1 MQKKIR
7 RAVIPAAGPRLALA
21 FALCSIRSAA
31 HASIQG
37 GQGKQDFYPMK
48 QKKSAQ
54 SNTKIAIVFFAFL
67 AFIVGISIIFKLI
80 TVVRAG
86 QFDSSKRF
94 TLTITNGK
102 NIEVISLSPDSK
114 EISVF
119 KLNDSVKFAEVGRF
133 LEIPI
138 DGFIVQNSLDLNQK
152 VDSLFVKTILNY
164 NKLKT
169 NLTII
174 DLLKL
179 TMLARTIPESSVNVK
194 IVGDVNGLE
203 LDKVVGR
210 LASDT
215 SIEKDHQTIRII
227 NGTEVIG
234 LGNRLARLVTNM
246 GGNVIIVATE
256 NSSKKKSVILYIDKK
271 TYTVE
276 RLQKVLGYEVAKE
289 ENNAISDITI
299 VIGEDKLNSLPF

>member
-1 MQKKIR
+1 
-7 RAVIPAAGPRLALA
+7 
-21 FALCSIRSAA
+21 
-31 HASIQG
+31 
-37 GQGKQDFYPMK
+37 MK

-194 IVGDVNGLE
+194 MVGDVNGLE
-203 LDKVVGR
+203 LDKAVGR

-234 LGNRLARLVTNM
+234 LGNRLARLITNM
-246 GGNVIIVATE
+246 GGDVIIVAT
-256 NSSKKKSVILYIDKK
+256 SDSLIKKSSILYIDKK

>member
-1 MQKKIR
+1 
-7 RAVIPAAGPRLALA
+7 
-21 FALCSIRSAA
+21 
-31 HASIQG
+31 
-37 GQGKQDFYPMK
+37 MK

-102 NIEVISLSPDSK
+102 NIEAISLSPDSK

-194 IVGDVNGLE
+194 MVGDVNGLE
-203 LDKVVGR
+203 LD
-210 LASDT
+210 
-215 SIEKDHQTIRII
+215 
-227 NGTEVIG
+227 
-234 LGNRLARLVTNM
+234 
-246 GGNVIIVATE
+246 
-256 NSSKKKSVILYIDKK
+256 
-271 TYTVE
+271 
-276 RLQKVLGYEVAKE
+276 
-289 ENNAISDITI
+289 
-299 VIGEDKLNSLPF
+299 

>member
-1 MQKKIR
+1 
-7 RAVIPAAGPRLALA
+7 
-21 FALCSIRSAA
+21 
-31 HASIQG
+31 
-37 GQGKQDFYPMK
+37 MK

-194 IVGDVNGLE
+194 MVGDVNGLE

-234 LGNRLARLVTNM
+234 LGNRLARLITNM
-246 GGNVIIVATE
+246 GGDVIIVAT
-256 NSSKKKSVILYIDKK
+256 SDSLIKKSSILYIDKK